1 MNRCPEHNKDSSVC
15 VCVCVLQCNSIL
27 EPELAELTCG
37 IHPSC
42 TKRASWQPTILF
54 FPLLL
59 DSQAFGSLQL
69 AQGIRSLKLLNHE
82 ARDVRRALYFGHNRK
97 FARFRF
103 RIERKYILLV
113 KNFGTPCIMA
123 LCASL
128 RRTASYTS
136 EERYEAGSKECICCA
151 TNLGI

>member
-97 FARFRF
+97 FASWWLLHSSSPPGFCKPTSSQ
-103 RIERKYILLV
+103 IMDHLESIL
-113 KNFGTPCIMA
+113 TP
-123 LCASL
+123 
-128 RRTASYTS
+128 
-136 EERYEAGSKECICCA
+136 
-151 TNLGI
+151 